1 MALTKT
7 RWALAI
13 VAIVVLAAACGDKS
27 ADDTGGGPAPADS
40 PSDSGAAA
48 SGVTVSAINFAYDPR
63 EVEVQPG
70 AEFEI
75 TFINKDEAPHTF
87 TSGDLGVDIKADPGE
102 TVTATATAP
111 DSGFATFHCEIHSS
125 MMGTITVAGGTG
137 AGADGSGGS
146 GDGGRGNDYGGND
159 DGDNDGSGDMGSDD
173 SGYGY

>member
-1 MALTKT
+1 MAPSKT
-7 RWALAI
+7 RWALVVLAI
-13 VAIVVLAAACGDKS
+13 VALTSACGDKA
-27 ADDTGGGPAPADS
+27 ADDTGSGAPPTDSNSAPA
-40 PSDSGAAA
+40 AT

-63 EVEVQPG
+63 EVEVAAG

-87 TSGDLGVDIKADPGE
+87 TSGDLDVNVKADPGQ

-111 DSGFATFHCEIHSS
+111 DSGFVTFHCEIHSS

-137 AGADGSGGS
+137 AGAGGSNGGSGGGNKYDKGYTDDS
-146 GDGGRGNDYGGND
+146 GSTND
-159 DGDNDGSGDMGSDD
+159 SD